1 MKVVILAGGLGTR
14 LGELTETVPKPMVE
28 IGNQP
33 ILWHIMQSY
42 ASFGYNEFVVAL
54 GYKGHLI
61 KKYFLEYNELT
72 SDLKIDLASGQ
83 YSKLASS
90 AVDWKVELVDT
101 GLQTMTGGRIKK
113 LSANIGDEPFM
124 LTYGDGLC
132 DLNIAE
138 LVEFHRSHNK
148 LATITAVRP
157 VARFGEIKLDGY
169 QVLSFDEKP
178 SLTQGWINGGFMV
191 LQPEVLE
198 LIDGDSTIF
207 EREPLQNLSMAEQ
220 LVAYKHTG
228 FWQCMDTL
236 RDRNHLQD
244 LWSSGAPWLKND

>member
-90 AVDWKVELVDT
+90 AVGGKLELVDT
-101 GLQTMTGGRIKK
+101 GLQTMTGGRIKTK
-113 LSANIGDEPFM
+113 
-124 LTYGDGLC
+124 C
-132 DLNIAE
+132 
-138 LVEFHRSHNK
+138 
-148 LATITAVRP
+148 
-157 VARFGEIKLDGY
+157 
-169 QVLSFDEKP
+169 
-178 SLTQGWINGGFMV
+178 
-191 LQPEVLE
+191 
-198 LIDGDSTIF
+198 
-207 EREPLQNLSMAEQ
+207 
-220 LVAYKHTG
+220 KH
-228 FWQCMDTL
+228 W
-236 RDRNHLQD
+236 R
-244 LWSSGAPWLKND
+244 